1 MQTTVHNTTTRPTLS
16 LGSTGEDVK
25 YLQKVLNADVAAN
38 SLVVDG
44 EFGQKTKE
52 AVMAFQK
59 DKDLYV
65 DGIVGTD
72 TWAIVDIIYTGL
84 TPTLRRGSKGEFVK
98 MLQTRLN
105 ERTFGPLVVDGEF
118 GPATEEAVKKLQQS
132 HSHIL
137 VVDGIVGE
145 STWGVLNSMG

>member
-1 MQTTVHNTTTRPTLS
+1 MSNAVQNTTTRPTLS
-16 LGSTGEDVK
+16 LDSTGEDVK
-25 YLQKVLNADVAAN
+25 YLQIVLNVAVVAN

-44 EFGQKTKE
+44 VFGQKTKE

-59 DKDLYV
+59 DNDLYV

-72 TWAIVDIIYTGL
+72 TWRIVDDIYTG
-84 TPTLRRGSKGEFVK
+84 TPTLRRGSKGVFVK

-105 ERTFGPLVVDGEF
+105 ERAFGPLVVDGEF

-145 STWGVLNSMG
+145 STWGVLNSLG